1 MATANLHDAGAT
13 WTQWETSGILLRR
26 SLREGDLPFWDP
38 YSGGGV
44 PAMANLIPAF
54 FFPPYLLLVALG
66 NGVVLKNVY
75 FLGLLLTAAWCTW
88 ALLRRGG
95 LSWTS
100 SFIGGL
106 TFMLSGALT
115 QTVGSFIGQTACCLP
130 VGLLVTR
137 WFIERATWRAAAG
150 LAVVYGSIALASFP
164 PLLLAVFGLSAVYAI
179 AELAFGDEVVGV
191 PRSVATLRFV
201 SGAALGI
208 GLVAFYYLPAFAT
221 MNLAPQVTIF
231 YRDAAFHTPVFASGL
246 LQLFS
251 PTLMGGVPVWLNDP
265 IPRITVGVFNYV
277 GGVALLL
284 VALVGVRDLRKP
296 LWAVAAAATIV
307 VPAIMLGVTPFGQL
321 RELAVLRS
329 IHFGN
334 YYGIVLDFPLALLAA
349 AGFERLSQKRLMTF
363 RGWIGVS
370 AVLLALLTLILVALS
385 SAWPS
390 MPRMRTGSGSTSRS
404 PSLFMRRRPS
414 SSPLF
419 KARAIVAV
427 RALSGD

>member
-1 MATANLHDAGAT
+1 MATAISTMPARHGRSGRRA
-13 WTQWETSGILLRR
+13 GILLRR

-191 PRSVATLRFV
+191 PRSVHTLRFV

-251 PTLMGGVPVWLNDP
+251 PTLMGGVPVWLNESHPADHGW
-265 IPRITVGVFNYV
+265 RIQ
-277 GGVALLL
+277 LCRRSSL
-284 VALVGVRDLRKP
+284 VASRAR
-296 LWAVAAAATIV
+296 
-307 VPAIMLGVTPFGQL
+307 
-321 RELAVLRS
+321 RR
-329 IHFGN
+329 
-334 YYGIVLDFPLALLAA
+334 
-349 AGFERLSQKRLMTF
+349 
-363 RGWIGVS
+363 
-370 AVLLALLTLILVALS
+370 
-385 SAWPS
+385 
-390 MPRMRTGSGSTSRS
+390 SRS
-404 PSLFMRRRPS
+404 PQASLGGRCRGNNRRARHHAGRDALRTVAGASGPPEHSFRQLLRDRARFSAGAPGSRGIS
-414 SSPLF
+414 SASP
-419 KARAIVAV
+419 RSV
-427 RALSGD
+427 